1 MLANS
6 PDTPTTIGTLN
17 RDVHVTATFVH
28 ELIEFIISELP
39 RWRDDSDRPQD
50 IGENA
55 LTEYLCDH
63 LNSAARLSDGWD
75 VVQFRNEAIDEIH
88 KDRKVDIAPKPC
100 GATIYIDGRR
110 QTQYYPLLPIEC
122 KRLPTPKGSK
132 RDEREY
138 VFNQY
143 ASTGGIQRFKAGH
156 HGANHTLGAMIG
168 YMQEETTAFWDARVA
183 QWIRD
188 LVTNGERGWSN
199 DDLLVF
205 ENDSGIV
212 ATLKSSH
219 SREGL
224 QNIELSHLWVNMN

>member
-6 PDTPTTIGTLN
+6 PDTLTKIGALN
-17 RDVHVTATFVH
+17 PDVHVKATFLH
-28 ELIEFIISELP
+28 ELIEFIASELP

-50 IGENA
+50 TAENA

-63 LNSAARLSDGWD
+63 LNSAARLSEGWD

-100 GATIYIDGRR
+100 GATICIDGRR

-122 KRLPTPKGSK
+122 KRLPTPRGSK
-132 RDEREY
+132 RDN
-138 VFNQY
+138 VSMF
-143 ASTGGIQRFKAGH
+143 STNMRRQAVSSVSRLDI

-168 YMQEETTAFWDARVA
+168 YIQQETTAFWDARVA
-183 QWIRD
+183 QWIKD
-188 LVTNGERGWSN
+188 LVTNGEPGWSN

-205 ENDSGIV
+205 ENDSGVI
-212 ATLKSSH
+212 ATLRSWY
-219 SREGL
+219 SREGRPK
-224 QNIELSHLWVNMN
+224 IELRHVWVNMN